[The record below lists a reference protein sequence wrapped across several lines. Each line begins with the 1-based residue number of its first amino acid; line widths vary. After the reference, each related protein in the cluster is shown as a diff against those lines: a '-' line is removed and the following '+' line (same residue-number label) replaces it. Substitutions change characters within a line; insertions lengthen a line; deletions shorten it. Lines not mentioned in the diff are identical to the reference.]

1 MKKGKFLVF
10 EGIDGSGK
18 TSQLHLLTQRLQGL
32 GEACYETR
40 EPTDGPIGSLVNQI
54 LKKRL
59 VVDERATATLFAGD
73 RLDHLMNPHNG
84 LCSKIQAGIHV
95 VSDRYYLSS
104 YAYNGTK
111 APLDWVIGLNEEAT
125 RILKPDAHIFVD
137 VLPEVAVERIA
148 ANRYETELYE
158 TMENL
163 TAVRRKFFDV
173 FDRMQGEETIIV
185 VDGNRSMEEV
195 SEEIWAKVKGLFEE
209 A

>member
-1 MKKGKFLVF
+1 MKQGKFLVF

-18 TSQLHLLTQRLQGL
+18 TSQLRLLSERLKAEGYS
-32 GEACYETR
+32 CYETR

-73 RLDHLMNPHNG
+73 RLDHLLNEHNG
-84 LCSKIQAGIHV
+84 LCPKIEQGIHV
-95 VSDRYYLSS
+95 ICDRYYLSS
-104 YAYNGTK
+104 YAYNGSRV
-111 APLDWVIGLNEEAT
+111 PLEWVIELNEQAAQ
-125 RILKPDAHIFVD
+125 ILKPDAHIFVD
-137 VLPEVAVERIA
+137 VSPEVAVERIS

-163 TAVRRKFFDV
+163 TAVRQKFLDV
-173 FDRMQGEETIIV
+173 FELMKDRENIII

-195 SEEIWAKVKGLFEE
+195 SDEIWGKVKGLFEE
-209 A
+209 